1 MAQILTTCG
10 KIQLKNSNEEK
21 HMKIT
26 GKKAQKKKLKSTW
39 KKSRKKDG
47 QKKTKKRKKRK
58 KKKGEKGLRKKK
70 SNRLFSCWFFPS
82 NRFFYPIGLFARGFL
97 PQLFF
102 FRRIKENG
110 QKNLQKRTKK
120 KKKTDEFFFTETLR
134 IF

>member
-1 MAQILTTCG
+1 M
-10 KIQLKNSNEEK
+10 EK
-21 HMKIT
+21 E
-26 GKKAQKKKLKSTW
+26 QKK
-39 KKSRKKDG
+39 RR
-47 QKKTKKRKKRK
+47 TKKRLKKEKRK

-110 QKNLQKRTKK
+110 QKKFAKKDEKEKKDGRNFFYGNLTYFLIR
-120 KKKTDEFFFTETLR
+120 
-134 IF
+134 

>member
-1 MAQILTTCG
+1 M
-10 KIQLKNSNEEK
+10 
-21 HMKIT
+21 
-26 GKKAQKKKLKSTW
+26 

-47 QKKTKKRKKRK
+47 KKNRKKRK

-110 QKNLQKRTKK
+110 QKKFAKK
-120 KKKTDEFFFTETLR
+120 DEKEKKDGR
-134 IF
+134 IFFYGNLTYFLIR